1 VVRVMIRLTDMRFFA
16 GMNEVYAEFFH
27 RESLPSRA
35 TVTGSMGMRLL
46 LVGFDVIAYI
56 AAPAR

>member
-1 VVRVMIRLTDMRFFA
+1 MIRLTDMRFFA